1 MNEVVKGCLL
11 DWSFAGCNRLSKLDM
26 VDEFPTDGESI
37 VLSRCNRL
45 SKLYMYLSGA
55 VVDLGQIA
63 AGKHIVVITA
73 SSLSK
78 EPFGKKIGGHEKSL
92 WA

>member
-1 MNEVVKGCLL
+1 MNEVMKGCLL

-26 VDEFPTDGESI
+26 
-37 VLSRCNRL
+37 
-45 SKLYMYLSGA
+45 YLSGA
-55 VVDLGQIA
+55 VVDLRRMQFLTCRQEALLLQKPLGSTSF
-63 AGKHIVVITA
+63 VITA